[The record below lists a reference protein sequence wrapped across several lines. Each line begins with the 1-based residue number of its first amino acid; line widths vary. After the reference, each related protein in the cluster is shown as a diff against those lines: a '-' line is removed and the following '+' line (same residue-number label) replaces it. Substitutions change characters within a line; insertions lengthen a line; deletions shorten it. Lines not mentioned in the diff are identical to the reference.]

1 MKEAR
6 TGGAGVAI
14 CKKGLLIAL
23 CLSMAGCIGMGGK
36 VPDRLIS
43 LTPDLTAPA
52 GDLRS
57 DRRSRAVIVLDP
69 ETDRVLDV
77 TRVPVQVNA
86 STVAYLQDAV
96 WADRPARLFR
106 GVLAETIRARTGRLV
121 VEAGEFD
128 INEKQILSGQL
139 LNMGYDARDQAVV
152 VRFDAILE
160 DGQGEVSSHR
170 FEAVVPGI
178 APNARA
184 VAPAL
189 NEAANEVAVQVAEW
203 VGQ

>member
-1 MKEAR
+1 
-6 TGGAGVAI
+6 VAI
-14 CKKGLLIAL
+14 CKKGLVIAL
-23 CLSMAGCIGMGGK
+23 SLSLAGCVGLSGK
-36 VPDRLIS
+36 VPSRLIS
-43 LTPDLTAPA
+43 LTPDTTAPA

-57 DRRSRAVIVLDP
+57 GEASRAVIVLDP
-69 ETDRVLDV
+69 ETSRVLDV

-106 GVLAETIRARTGRLV
+106 SVVAETIRARTGRLV

-160 DGQGEVSSHR
+160 DSQGEVRSHR

-178 APNARA
+178 ASEAAA

-189 NEAANEVAVQVAEW
+189 NEAANEVAVQIADW